1 MMEDTRERYKCECPC
16 GKVFYAAKSIF
27 QYWGIL
33 DAGHGSCPECKT
45 FYNLTVQEETK
56 SMKLT
61 PWDEYVASIKKAE

>member
-1 MMEDTRERYKCECPC
+1 MEDTRERYKCECPC
-16 GKVFYAAKSIF
+16 GKVFYAAMSLA
-27 QYWGIL
+27 QSWGSL

-61 PWDEYVASIKKAE
+61 PWDEYIENRKKA